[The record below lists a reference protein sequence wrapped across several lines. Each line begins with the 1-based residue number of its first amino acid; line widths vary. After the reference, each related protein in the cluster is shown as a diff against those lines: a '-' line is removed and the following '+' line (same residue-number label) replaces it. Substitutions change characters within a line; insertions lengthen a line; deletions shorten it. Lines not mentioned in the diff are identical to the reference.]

1 MAFAVCPRLIMSK
14 TVLIVEDYVDI
25 RAMMKFLVEGFGY
38 QVVEA
43 ADGQEA
49 VEKVKKFRPDLIL
62 MDLSLPVMDGLTATQ
77 IIRKFDGLGKVP
89 IIAVTA
95 YGNSY
100 YRRAMEAGCDDL
112 INKPLDFNN
121 LEPMLDQYLGR

>member
-1 MAFAVCPRLIMSK
+1 MSK
-14 TVLIVEDYVDI
+14 TILIVEDYADI
-25 RAMMKFLVEGFGY
+25 RTMMKFLIQSYGY
-38 QVVEA
+38 EVVEA

-49 VEKVKKFRPDLIL
+49 VERAKQFLPDLIL
-62 MDLSLPVMDGLTATQ
+62 MDLSLPIMDGLTATQ
-77 IIRKFDGLGKVP
+77 TIRKFDGYAKIP

-100 YRRAMEAGCDDL
+100 YRRAIEAGCDDL

-121 LEPMLDQYLGR
+121 LEPILKQYLGH

>member
-1 MAFAVCPRLIMSK
+1 MAK
-14 TVLIVEDYVDI
+14 TVLIVEDYADI
-25 RAMMKFLVEGFGY
+25 RTMMKFLVERFGY
-38 QVVEA
+38 QVTEA
-43 ADGQEA
+43 ANGQEA
-49 VEKVKKFRPDLIL
+49 VESVKRDPPDLIL

-77 IIRKFDGLGKVP
+77 IIRKFEGIGKVP

-112 INKPLDFNN
+112 INKPLDFDN
-121 LEPMLDQYLGR
+121 LEPILEQYLSH

>member
-1 MAFAVCPRLIMSK
+1 MSK